1 MATKIQSIHFDADVK
16 LVNFI
21 EERVQKLTKF
31 FDNITGSEVILKI
44 DKSETGE
51 NKITEIKV
59 FIPGNELFAKKQC
72 KTFEEATDLAV
83 DALKNQLVKHKEKLR
98 GV

>member
-44 DKSETGE
+44 DKSDTGE
-51 NKITEIKV
+51 NKIAEVKL

>member
-21 EERVQKLTKF
+21 EERVKKLTKF

-51 NKITEIKV
+51 NKIAEVKV